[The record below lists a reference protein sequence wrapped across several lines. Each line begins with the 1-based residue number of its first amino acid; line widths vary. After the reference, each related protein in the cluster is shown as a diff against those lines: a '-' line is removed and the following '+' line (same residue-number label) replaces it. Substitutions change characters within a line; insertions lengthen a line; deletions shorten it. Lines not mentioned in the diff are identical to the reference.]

1 MAAMTAYVSSV
12 LALGKRPSAFVPIAM
27 SVAALLMVL
36 ASIAVSGVVR
46 ETDEGAVAH
55 LWQIL
60 MGGQL
65 PLLAF
70 FLIKWL
76 PRAPKA
82 ALSMLALQILGA
94 LPATAPS
101 PASICASNI
110 DRSAFGARRTHFIWD
125 NV

>member
-1 MAAMTAYVSSV
+1 MNAYFSSV
-12 LALGKRPSAFVPIAM
+12 LALAKRPSAFVPISM
-27 SVAALLMVL
+27 SIVALTMVL
-36 ASIAVSGVVR
+36 VSIAVFGVVR
-46 ETDEGAVAH
+46 EDDEGAIAH

-82 ALSMLALQILGA
+82 ALSVLTLQIFAALAAMAPVYILG
-94 LPATAPS
+94 L
-101 PASICASNI
+101 
-110 DRSAFGARRTHFIWD
+110 
-125 NV
+125 

>member
-1 MAAMTAYVSSV
+1 MRPRRPWRPQIPVS
-12 LALGKRPSAFVPIAM
+12 LRDWRIH
-27 SVAALLMVL
+27 
-36 ASIAVSGVVR
+36 
-46 ETDEGAVAH
+46 AVAH

-82 ALSMLALQILGA
+82 ALSVLALQILAA
-94 LPATAPS
+94 LAAMAPVYLL
-101 PASICASNI
+101 
-110 DRSAFGARRTHFIWD
+110 GL
-125 NV
+125 

>member
-1 MAAMTAYVSSV
+1 M
-12 LALGKRPSAFVPIAM
+12 PIAM

-82 ALSMLALQILGA
+82 ALSMLALQILAA
-94 LPATAPS
+94 LAAMAPVY
-101 PASICASNI
+101 IL
-110 DRSAFGARRTHFIWD
+110 GL
-125 NV
+125 

>member
-1 MAAMTAYVSSV
+1 MTAYFSCV

-82 ALSMLALQILGA
+82 ALSMLALQILAA
-94 LPATAPS
+94 LAAMAPVY
-101 PASICASNI
+101 IL
-110 DRSAFGARRTHFIWD
+110 GL
-125 NV
+125 

>member
-1 MAAMTAYVSSV
+1 MTIIHGRHDRLLQLRAR
-12 LALGKRPSAFVPIAM
+12 LGKRPSAFVPIAM

-82 ALSMLALQILGA
+82 ALSMLALQILAA
-94 LPATAPS
+94 LAAMAPVY
-101 PASICASNI
+101 IL
-110 DRSAFGARRTHFIWD
+110 GL
-125 NV
+125 